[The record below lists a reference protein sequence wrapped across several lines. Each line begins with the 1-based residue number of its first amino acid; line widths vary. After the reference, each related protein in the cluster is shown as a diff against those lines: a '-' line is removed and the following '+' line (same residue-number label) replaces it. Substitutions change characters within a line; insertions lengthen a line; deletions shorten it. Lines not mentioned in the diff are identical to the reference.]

1 METDKVNNPHKLPF
15 LTKFFY
21 GFGSLAYGIKDNA
34 FNYFLL
40 FVYVQVFGLSPDL
53 AGLAI
58 LLMLVIDAISDP
70 LIGYYSDNMKS
81 RWGRRH
87 PFMYFSAIPVAISFF
102 LIWDPPDNLTQSQLF
117 WFLLVVGAL
126 IRTAITIYEIP
137 SNALGPELSK
147 DYVERSSLLSYRY
160 WFGWWGGLA
169 VWNSLWI
176 FVVYSTYTGTQD
188 ARFVADTWMTY
199 GLVCSPIMLLAI
211 VVTALGTHRHI
222 KDLHS
227 PEIQR
232 KTPKVIFSEL
242 YETMTVSKNYIIL
255 FIAMIMMGVAGG
267 IATNLTLYFYSFF
280 WEFTPLNIL
289 TIGLSL
295 FLAPLVGLVVSPL
308 LANKFGKRNGAI
320 ILFATSLTVENG
332 VIALRLLGLLPDN
345 GSPIVLGAV
354 LLFHFVSVATS
365 VISFTTLN
373 SMVWDTVEEVEIKTG
388 RRMEG
393 TLLAARSFAAKCMS
407 GAGAFAAGLILTY
420 SAWPKNAVPG
430 QIDEGILFTF
440 GFAAITASAI
450 LWSISLFTIS
460 LVTTTKESH
469 QEKLSEL
476 NYIED

>member
-1 METDKVNNPHKLPF
+1 
-15 LTKFFY
+15 
-21 GFGSLAYGIKDNA
+21 
-34 FNYFLL
+34 
-40 FVYVQVFGLSPDL
+40 
-53 AGLAI
+53 
-58 LLMLVIDAISDP
+58 
-70 LIGYYSDNMKS
+70 
-81 RWGRRH
+81 
-87 PFMYFSAIPVAISFF
+87 
-102 LIWDPPDNLTQSQLF
+102 
-117 WFLLVVGAL
+117 
-126 IRTAITIYEIP
+126 
-137 SNALGPELSK
+137 
-147 DYVERSSLLSYRY
+147 VERSSLLSFRY

-188 ARFVADTWMTY
+188 ARFVADTWMIY
-199 GLVCSPIMLLAI
+199 GLVCSPIMFLAI

-295 FLAPLVGLVVSPL
+295 FLAPLVGLVVSPF

-354 LLFHFVSVATS
+354 LLFHFVGVATS

-420 SAWPKNAVPG
+420 AAWPKNAVPG
-430 QIDEGILFTF
+430 QVDEGILFTF
-440 GFAAITASAI
+440 GFTAITASAI

-460 LVTTTKESH
+460 MVTTTKESH

>member
-87 PFMYFSAIPVAISFF
+87 PFMYFSAVPVAISFF

-117 WFLLVVGAL
+117 WFLLIVGAI

-199 GLVCSPIMLLAI
+199 GLVCSPIMFLAI

-255 FIAMIMMGVAGG
+255 FIAMI
-267 IATNLTLYFYSFF
+267 
-280 WEFTPLNIL
+280 
-289 TIGLSL
+289 
-295 FLAPLVGLVVSPL
+295 
-308 LANKFGKRNGAI
+308 NKN
-320 ILFATSLTVENG
+320 T
-332 VIALRLLGLLPDN
+332 
-345 GSPIVLGAV
+345 
-354 LLFHFVSVATS
+354 
-365 VISFTTLN
+365 
-373 SMVWDTVEEVEIKTG
+373 
-388 RRMEG
+388 
-393 TLLAARSFAAKCMS
+393 C
-407 GAGAFAAGLILTY
+407 
-420 SAWPKNAVPG
+420 
-430 QIDEGILFTF
+430 
-440 GFAAITASAI
+440 
-450 LWSISLFTIS
+450 
-460 LVTTTKESH
+460 
-469 QEKLSEL
+469 
-476 NYIED
+476 